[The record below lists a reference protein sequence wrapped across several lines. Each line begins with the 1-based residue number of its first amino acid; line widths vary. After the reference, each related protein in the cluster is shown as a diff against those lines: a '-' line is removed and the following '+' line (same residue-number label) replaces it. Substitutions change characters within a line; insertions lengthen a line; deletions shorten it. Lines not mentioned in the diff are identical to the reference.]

1 MMAKTTDPLVV
12 AQSIMKTFRVLPTVP
27 MAASRAIQLLNES
40 EVDMAAVAD
49 LLLSDQVMAARIIRV
64 VNSPLYLL
72 LQEISSVRQALIY
85 LGPQR
90 VFEIILTSCFLELTD
105 TQGRS
110 PLSMQCCWSHAF
122 GVGLLARELAAD
134 EDASVLDDVYLAG
147 VLHDVGEVIL
157 GQQRRDEFL
166 RVLVLSLEREISLYD
181 AEMEVFGTSHAH
193 VGGLLA
199 EQWRFP
205 AVYVDAIRNHHSENI
220 CQTPVITRLVHIA
233 DRICHDV
240 GLTCHHKGAVQREG
254 GVFASE
260 LQQIEQDF
268 VELGLKPPGNL
279 KATLKDLVLKVQQT
293 VDALYG

>member
-1 MMAKTTDPLVV
+1 MSKTTDPLVV

-27 MAASRAIQLLNES
+27 VAASRAIKLLNES

-49 LLLSDQVMAARIIRV
+49 ILLSDQVLAARIIRV
-64 VNSPLYLL
+64 VNSPLYQL

-122 GVGLLARELAAD
+122 GVGLLARKLAVN
-134 EDASVLDDVYLAG
+134 EDASVQDNVYLAG
-147 VLHDVGEVIL
+147 ILHDVGEVIL
-157 GQQRRDEFL
+157 SQQRRDEFM
-166 RVLVLSLEREISLYD
+166 RVLVLSLERDISLYD

-220 CQTPVITRLVHIA
+220 RQAPVTTRLVHLA

-240 GLTCHHKGAVQREG
+240 GLTCYHRGTAQRQG

-268 VELGLKPPGNL
+268 AELGLKQPASL
-279 KATLKDLVLKVQQT
+279 RTAMVDLVSQVQQT
-293 VDALYG
+293 VDTLYG